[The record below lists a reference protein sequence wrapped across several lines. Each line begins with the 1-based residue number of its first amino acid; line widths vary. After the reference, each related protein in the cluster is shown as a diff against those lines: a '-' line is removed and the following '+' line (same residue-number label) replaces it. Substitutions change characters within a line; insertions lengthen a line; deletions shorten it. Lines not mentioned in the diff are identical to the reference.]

1 MKPKNI
7 IINSAVA
14 LSIALGGG
22 IWSNDRSANALE
34 IPAPINTKER
44 TADMTT
50 SSETEDL
57 TDLLGASTD
66 EIYNDLY
73 NGNSLAEIARKNHAD
88 VTKVIDLQIAE
99 LAGQLDSRLASGQL
113 SPAQYKAQK
122 SELADIITKSV
133 YGEQNRSI

>member
-1 MKPKNI
+1 MKPKNMI
-7 IINSAVA
+7 ISSAVA

-113 SPAQYKAQK
+113 SPAQYEAQK